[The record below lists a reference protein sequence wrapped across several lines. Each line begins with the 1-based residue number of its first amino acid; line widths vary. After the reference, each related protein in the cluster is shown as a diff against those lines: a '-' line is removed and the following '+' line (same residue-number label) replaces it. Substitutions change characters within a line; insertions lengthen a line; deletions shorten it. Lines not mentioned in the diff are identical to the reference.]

1 MGLSS
6 PTAFALSIDTIMQF
20 DFLGVGYSADLL
32 WSTEFSKIPIGGLML
47 MLLVDTAL
55 YGLLAAWLDNVLPT
69 EYGTRRPAWFCLQ
82 PGYWRSARLEVGDQ
96 QSALPPLDSQA
107 HIESPPA
114 ALVSSPAVQIRN
126 LRKVFTKGRQH
137 FIRLDKSLNYSPVL
151 FGFN

>member
-1 MGLSS
+1 
-6 PTAFALSIDTIMQF
+6 
-20 DFLGVGYSADLL
+20 
-32 WSTEFSKIPIGGLML
+32 ML
-47 MLLVDTAL
+47 MLVVDTAL

-82 PGYWRSARLEVGDQ
+82 PSYWRSGGLEVEDQ

-126 LRKVFTKGRQH
+126 LRKVFTKGSH
-137 FIRLDKSLNYSPVL
+137 NLFRLESLVLKTQKRVYSLYSILYIEV
-151 FGFN
+151 